1 MTTTHPANI
10 DIKAALAE
18 AEELYRAR
26 NPKSFDQHQKACAAM
41 PGGNTRS
48 AIFADPFPL
57 TIARGE
63 GALLWD
69 LDGHE
74 YADFLSEFTAGIY
87 GHLHPAIRAAIAA
100 ALDVGLNL
108 GAHNAAEAQFAAA
121 ICARFPS
128 IELVR
133 FTNSGTEANLMAV
146 SAARAITGRPRI
158 LVFNGGYHGGVF
170 YFRGH
175 GSPLNAPFEYLLGRY
190 NDLAAVEALVRR
202 SDDRAKRLIDLS
214 QGYNDLA
221 AVEALVRPYRAEL
234 AAILVEPM
242 QGTTGCIAAERSF
255 LAGLRALAD
264 DTGAFLIFDEVMT
277 SRLAPGGL
285 QEVHGILPDL
295 TTLGKY
301 VGGGMSFGAFGGRA
315 DIMERFD
322 PRRPDAF
329 QHAGTFNNNLLT
341 MHAGLVG
348 LTEIYTPERARA
360 LNASG
365 DRLRERLNGMARRH
379 GLAMQFTGL
388 GSMIAVHMTDGPI
401 RSAEDAE
408 RGNAALRDL
417 FWFDLTARGI
427 WFAKRGMFALSIALD
442 TTDADKLADGV
453 EEFAQTR
460 APMFKGL
467 SHRLTS
473 R

>member
-1 MTTTHPANI
+1 MITSRPANI
-10 DIKAALAE
+10 DIRGALAE
-18 AEELYRAR
+18 AEELYRRR
-26 NPKSFDQHQKACAAM
+26 NPKSLAQHRAACEAM

-48 AIFADPFPL
+48 AIHVDPFPL
-57 TIARGE
+57 TMVRGE
-63 GALLWD
+63 GARLWD

-74 YADFLSEFTAGIY
+74 YVDFLSEFTAGIY
-87 GHLHPAIRAAIAA
+87 GHSHPVILRAISV
-100 ALDVGLNL
+100 ALEGGLNF
-108 GAHNAAEAQFAAA
+108 GAHNMTEARFAAA
-121 ICARFPS
+121 VCARFPS

-146 SAARAITGRPRI
+146 SAARAITGRPKI
-158 LVFNGGYHGGVF
+158 LVFEGGYHGGVF

-175 GSPLNAPFEYLLGRY
+175 GSPLNAPFEYLLGRF
-190 NDLAAVEALVRR
+190 NDIE
-202 SDDRAKRLIDLS
+202 
-214 QGYNDLA
+214 
-221 AVEALVRPYRAEL
+221 AVEALVRPHRAEL

-242 QGTTGCIAAERSF
+242 QGTTGCIPAERSF

-264 DTGAFLIFDEVMT
+264 DTGALLIFDEVMT

-285 QEVHGILPDL
+285 QEAHGILPDL

-301 VGGGMSFGAFGGRA
+301 IGGGMSFGAFGGRA

-329 QHAGTFNNNLLT
+329 QHAGTFNNNVLT
-341 MHAGLVG
+341 MNAGLAG

-360 LNASG
+360 LNAWG
-365 DRLRERLNGMARRH
+365 GGLRGRLNAVVQSH

-388 GSMIAVHMTDGPI
+388 GSMFSVHMTDAPI
-401 RSAEDAE
+401 RSQEDAD

-417 FWFDLTARGI
+417 FYFDLLARGI

-442 TTDADKLADGV
+442 ESDGDKLVDAVDD
-453 EEFAQTR
+453 FAQTR
-460 APMFKGL
+460 APLFAGL
-467 SHRLTS
+467 PASM
-473 R
+473 

>member
-1 MTTTHPANI
+1 MTTSRPANI
-10 DIKAALAE
+10 DIGAALAE
-18 AEELYRAR
+18 AEELYQAN
-26 NPKSFDQHQKACAAM
+26 NPKSLAQHRSACAAM

-48 AIFADPFPL
+48 AIHVDPFPL
-57 TIARGE
+57 TMVRGTGAR
-63 GALLWD
+63 LWD

-74 YADFLSEFTAGIY
+74 YVDFLSEFTAGIY
-87 GHLHPAIRAAIAA
+87 GHSHPAIRQAINA
-100 ALDVGLNL
+100 ALEGGLNF
-108 GAHNAAEAQFAAA
+108 GAHNATEARFAAV

-146 SAARAITGRPRI
+146 SAARAITGRPKI
-158 LVFNGGYHGGVF
+158 LVFAGGYHGGVF

-175 GSPLNAPFEYLLGRY
+175 GSRLNAPFEYLLGR
-190 NDLAAVEALVRR
+190 
-202 SDDRAKRLIDLS
+202 
-214 QGYNDLA
+214 YNDLA

-242 QGTTGCIAAERSF
+242 QGTTGCVPAERSF

-264 DTGAFLIFDEVMT
+264 ETGALLIFDEVMT

-301 VGGGMSFGAFGGRA
+301 LGGGMSFGAFGGRS
-315 DIMERFD
+315 DIMGRFD

-329 QHAGTFNNNLLT
+329 QHAGTFNNNVLT
-341 MHAGLVG
+341 MNAGLVG
-348 LTEIYTPERARA
+348 LTEIYTPERTHA

-365 DRLRERLNGMARRH
+365 DRLRQRLNAVVQRR

-388 GSMIAVHMTDGPI
+388 GSMFSVHMTDAPI
-401 RSAEDAE
+401 RSQEDAE
-408 RGNAALRDL
+408 RGNAKLRDL
-417 FWFDLTARGI
+417 FYFDLVARGI

-442 TTDADKLADGV
+442 EQDGDKLAEAV
-453 EEFAQTR
+453 EEFSETR
-460 APMFKGL
+460 APLLAHTQSG
-467 SHRLTS
+467 
-473 R
+473 

>member
-1 MTTTHPANI
+1 MSMTAGRPANI
-10 DIKAALAE
+10 DINAALAE
-18 AEELYRAR
+18 AEELYRAN
-26 NPKSFDQHQKACAAM
+26 NPKSLTQHREACAAM

-48 AIFADPFPL
+48 AIHVDPFPL
-57 TIARGE
+57 TMVRGE
-63 GALLWD
+63 GARLWD

-74 YADFLSEFTAGIY
+74 YVDFLSEFTAGIF
-87 GHLHPAIRAAIAA
+87 GHSHPAIRRAIEQ
-100 ALDVGLNL
+100 ALEGGLNF
-108 GAHNAAEAQFAAA
+108 GAHNATEARFAAA

-128 IELVR
+128 VDLVR

-146 SAARAITGRPRI
+146 SAAVAITGRPKV
-158 LVFNGGYHGGVF
+158 LVFEGGYHGGVF

-175 GSPLNAPFEYLLGRY
+175 GSRLNAPFEYLLGRY
-190 NDLAAVEALVRR
+190 NDREAVEALVAPHRT
-202 SDDRAKRLIDLS
+202 
-214 QGYNDLA
+214 
-221 AVEALVRPYRAEL
+221 EL

-242 QGTTGCIAAERSF
+242 QGTTGCIPAERSF

-264 DTGAFLIFDEVMT
+264 ETGALLIFDEVMT

-315 DIMERFD
+315 DLMERFD
-322 PRRPDAF
+322 PRQPDAF
-329 QHAGTFNNNLLT
+329 QHAGTFNNNVLT
-341 MHAGLVG
+341 MNAGLVG
-348 LTEIYTPERARA
+348 LTEIYTPERAHA
-360 LNASG
+360 LNTSG
-365 DRLRERLNGMARRH
+365 DRLRERLNAVVQRQ

-388 GSMIAVHMTDGPI
+388 GSMLAVHMTGAPI
-401 RSAEDAE
+401 RSQEDAD

-417 FWFDLTARGI
+417 FYFDLVARGI

-442 TTDADKLADGV
+442 EQDGDKLADAV

-460 APMFKGL
+460 VPLFDGIRAG
-467 SHRLTS
+467 
-473 R
+473 

>member
-1 MTTTHPANI
+1 MINI
-10 DIKAALAE
+10 DIEAALAE

-26 NPKSFDQHQKACAAM
+26 NPKSLAQHRQACGAM

-48 AIFADPFPL
+48 AIHVDPFPL
-57 TIARGE
+57 TMARGE
-63 GALLWD
+63 GARLWD
-69 LDGHE
+69 IDGHE
-74 YADFLSEFTAGIY
+74 YVDFLSEFTAGIY
-87 GHLHPAIRAAIAA
+87 GHSHPRIREAIDA
-100 ALDVGLNL
+100 ALDGGLNF
-108 GAHNAAEAQFAAA
+108 GAHNALEARFAAA
-121 ICARFPS
+121 ICGRFPS

-146 SAARAITGRPRI
+146 SAARAITGGRKI
-158 LVFNGGYHGGVF
+158 LVFAGGYHGGVF

-190 NDLAAVEALVRR
+190 NDF
-202 SDDRAKRLIDLS
+202 
-214 QGYNDLA
+214 A
-221 AVEALVRPYRAEL
+221 AVEALVRPHRAEL

-242 QGTTGCIAAERSF
+242 QGTTGCIPAERGF

-264 DTGAFLIFDEVMT
+264 DTGALLIFDEVMT

-285 QEVHGILPDL
+285 QEAHGILPDL

-315 DIMERFD
+315 DVMERFD

-329 QHAGTFNNNLLT
+329 QHAGTFNNNTLT
-341 MHAGLVG
+341 MSAGLVG

-360 LNASG
+360 LNAFG
-365 DRLRERLNGMARRH
+365 DRLRERLNGIARQH

-388 GSMIAVHMTDGPI
+388 GSMLAVHMTDGPI
-401 RSAEDAE
+401 RSQEDTE

-417 FWFDLTARGI
+417 FYFDLLARGI

-442 TTDADKLADGV
+442 EEDGDKLVDAV

-460 APMFKGL
+460 APLFA
-467 SHRLTS
+467 
-473 R
+473 

>member
-1 MTTTHPANI
+1 MAAVPTRVNI
-10 DIKAALAE
+10 DIGAALAE
-18 AEELYRAR
+18 AENLYRER
-26 NPKSFDQHQKACAAM
+26 NPKSLAQHREACAAM

-48 AIFADPFPL
+48 AIHVDPFPL
-57 TIARGE
+57 TIVRGE
-63 GALLWD
+63 GARLWD

-74 YADFLSEFTAGIY
+74 YLDFLSEFTAGIF
-87 GHLHPAIRAAIAA
+87 GHSHPAIRRAIEQ
-100 ALDVGLNL
+100 ALESGLNF
-108 GAHNAAEAQFAAA
+108 GAHNATEARFAGA

-146 SAARAITGRPRI
+146 SAARAITGRPKI
-158 LVFNGGYHGGVF
+158 LVFTGGYHGGVF

-175 GSPLNAPFEYLLGRY
+175 GSPLNAPFEYLLGHY
-190 NDLAAVEALVRR
+190 NDLQAVEAV
-202 SDDRAKRLIDLS
+202 
-214 QGYNDLA
+214 
-221 AVEALVRPYRAEL
+221 VRPHWAEL

-264 DTGAFLIFDEVMT
+264 NTGALLIFDEVMT

-301 VGGGMSFGAFGGRA
+301 VGGGMSFGAFGGIA

-329 QHAGTFNNNLLT
+329 QHAGTFNNNVLT
-341 MHAGLVG
+341 MNAGLVG
-348 LTEIYTPERARA
+348 LTELYTPERARA
-360 LNASG
+360 LNSWG
-365 DRLRERLNGMARRH
+365 DRLRERLNAIVKRS

-388 GSMIAVHMTDGPI
+388 GSMLSVHMTGRPI
-401 RSAEDAE
+401 RSQEEAEQ
-408 RGNAALRDL
+408 GNAGLRDL
-417 FWFDLTARGI
+417 FYFDLVARGI

-442 TTDADKLADGV
+442 ESDGDKLVEAV
-453 EEFAQTR
+453 EEFTQTR
-460 APMFKGL
+460 APLFA
-467 SHRLTS
+467 RT
-473 R
+473 